1 MINRARLAALL
12 CACLL
17 LAALPAF
24 AQELPPEIAAII
36 PAHAQGHHPMN
47 EGAPQVIKQVANAP
61 SAARDFPTAAR
72 QVLGGVPAEALL
84 GSFGSYIGGGF
95 TISFDQLPEELR
107 DYILIRL
114 AKGPYKDAY
123 YDDLFNDS
131 CWYYTLAV
139 DSFRFSDTDWYS
151 WYFYGLDYDGST
163 VHGGYYGLMTGTW
176 DEAAL
181 AEFKHTIGFPTTEDV
196 MGRGAKYYVLT
207 LPTPSL
213 GDLGIIYG
221 LEGMTNE
228 QFATILDNAMVVS
241 NPVYLPPHPKN

>member
-114 AKGPYKDAY
+114 AKGPVFDEA
-123 YDDLFNDS
+123 DGGL
-131 CWYYTLAV
+131 WYYTMAV
-139 DSFRFSDTDWYS
+139 DSFHLPDTEWYLWFFHS
-151 WYFYGLDYDGST
+151 LDYDGTT
-163 VHGGYYGLMTGTW
+163 VHGIRTSLTTGIYS
-176 DEAAL
+176 DESKLAAYTPTL
-181 AEFKHTIGFPTTEDV
+181 GFPIEGDV
-196 MGRGAKYYVLT
+196 IARGSLYQLIA
-207 LPTPSL
+207 LPVYNL
-213 GDLGIIYG
+213 KDLGI
-221 LEGMTNE
+221 TNGNYE
-228 QFATILDNAMVVS
+228 LTEEDHASILRQAIAAS
-241 NPVYLPPHPKN
+241 NPVYLPPPPKN